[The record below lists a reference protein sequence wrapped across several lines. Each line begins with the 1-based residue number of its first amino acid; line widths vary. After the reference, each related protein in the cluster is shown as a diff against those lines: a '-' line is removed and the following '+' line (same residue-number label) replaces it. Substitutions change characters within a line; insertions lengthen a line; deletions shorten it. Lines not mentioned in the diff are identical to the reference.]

1 MRGGEMMAEG
11 SGLFNR
17 RKWVRG
23 GAEVFR
29 GTRGG
34 AMRRVIVTG
43 MGCITPHGVGVGP
56 YWEALTA
63 GRSGIGPLTAFDP
76 SGHACRI
83 AGEAREFEPLDHL
96 SQREASA
103 SARAVQLGLGAARMA
118 VEDSRLAIS
127 RVDATRIGVFVGSSV
142 GTFDYA
148 AENHAIFLE
157 KGIRRVH
164 PLFPAQ
170 SYSGVVAT
178 QLAIS
183 LGIRGPALA
192 VSTACNSSTDAI
204 GLGWMY
210 VRSGVVDRAI
220 VGGTEAPLTPLLFAS
235 FDRLGVMS
243 RENERPERAS
253 RPFSADRDGF
263 VLSEGAGVC
272 ILEAEEVAVARGARA
287 LAEVVGYAA
296 TSDAFHSFSPH
307 PSGEDGTRAIR
318 LALEAAG
325 ARLSD
330 VDYINGHAIG
340 SRPNDPIEADILKA
354 TFGEGIQRI
363 PVSAIKSMTGHTMG
377 AAGALELIATI
388 CSIRDSLLPP
398 TINLQPD
405 EAVAGLDLVPAV
417 ARSCPVRLAIST
429 TFGFGSRNGVLAVTP
444 SDIAT

>member
-1 MRGGEMMAEG
+1 
-11 SGLFNR
+11 
-17 RKWVRG
+17 
-23 GAEVFR
+23 
-29 GTRGG
+29 
-34 AMRRVIVTG
+34 MRRVIVTG
-43 MGCITPHGVGVGP
+43 MGCITPHGVGVDP
-56 YWEALTA
+56 YWDALKS
-63 GRSGIGPLTAFDP
+63 GRSGIGPLTVFDS
-76 SGHACRI
+76 SGYGCRI
-83 AGEAREFEPLDHL
+83 AGEAGDFRPLDL
-96 SQREASA
+96 LTQRETAS
-103 SARAVQLGLGAARMA
+103 SARAVQLGLAASRMA

-127 RVDATRIGVFVGSSV
+127 RVDATRIGVFIGSSI

-178 QLAIS
+178 QVAIS
-183 LGIRGPALA
+183 LGIRGPAIA
-192 VSTACNSSTDAI
+192 ISTACNSATDAI

-220 VGGTEAPLTPLLFAS
+220 VGGTEAPLTPLLFAA

-243 RENERPERAS
+243 RENQHPQRAS
-253 RPFSADRDGF
+253 RPFSLDRDGF

-272 ILEAEEVAVARGARA
+272 VLEAEEVAAARGAPA
-287 LAEVVGYAA
+287 LAEVAGYAA
-296 TSDAFHSFSPH
+296 TSDAFHPFSPH
-307 PSGEDGTRAIR
+307 PSGEDGARAIR
-318 LALEAAG
+318 LAVESAG

-330 VDYINGHAIG
+330 VDYVNGHAIG

-363 PVSAIKSMTGHTMG
+363 PVSAVKSMTGHTMG

-398 TINLQPD
+398 TINLEPD
-405 EAVAGLDLVPAV
+405 EAVAGLDLVPLR
-417 ARSCPVRLAIST
+417 AREHRVRFAIST
-429 TFGFGSRNGVLAVTP
+429 TFGFGSRNGVLA
-444 SDIAT
+444 IAG